1 MQVKF
6 FSLLLLLFLAACAN
20 DKAADAAADK
30 AATTEKPATPPQP
43 ADANLTGEVE
53 AMYQNA
59 ALSTT
64 AIMLNMLTSDNKTIT
79 AEVAFNVTDRKCKV
93 PEDYLVPFDNPAA
106 PGSLMPNPEMTKRQL
121 VLVVE
126 AGKVTEV
133 KYK

>member
-6 FSLLLLLFLAACAN
+6 FSLLLLIFLAACAN

-30 AATTEKPATPPQP
+30 ATEAPAAAPQP
-43 ADANLTGEVE
+43 ADANFTGEVE

-59 ALSTT
+59 ALSST
-64 AIMLNMLTSDNKTIT
+64 AIMLNMLTSNNQTIT
-79 AEVAFNVTDRKCKV
+79 AEVTFSVADRTCKV
-93 PEDYLVPFDNPAA
+93 PDDYLVPFENAPI

-126 AGKVTEV
+126 AGKVTEI